1 MDRRRFNGGNKNAG
15 RKPKANEIKLIERLD
30 LNINQTLVFE
40 KLKELIEGGSI
51 RAIEVY
57 LNYRFGKPREKVE
70 MNLRPEVRKIIFVR
84 K

>member
-15 RKPKANEIKLIERLD
+15 RKPKANEIKLIETLD

-40 KLKELIEGGSI
+40 KLKELIEDGSI

-57 LNYRFGKPREKVE
+57 LKLSFWQAQGKSRNEFKTGSA
-70 MNLRPEVRKIIFVR
+70 
-84 K
+84 

>member
-1 MDRRRFNGGNKNAG
+1 LA
-15 RKPKANEIKLIERLD
+15 D

-57 LNYRFGKPREKVE
+57 LNYRFGKPREKIETSV
-70 MNLRPEVRKIIFVR
+70 RDEVRKIIFVS